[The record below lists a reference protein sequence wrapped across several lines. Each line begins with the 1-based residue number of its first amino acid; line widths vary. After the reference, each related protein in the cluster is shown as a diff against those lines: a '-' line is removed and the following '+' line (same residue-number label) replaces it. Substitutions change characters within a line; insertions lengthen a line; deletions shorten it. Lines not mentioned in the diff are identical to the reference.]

1 MLAHDTHSNGAAWRA
16 PVRPETG
23 CLMPRRFVP
32 FGKSFSLRIPVPY
45 SAMVCDG
52 DRAWS
57 SGQLALDGHGAVRAP
72 GEIAAQAAII
82 ADNIDLL
89 LTEAALTAENVSRL
103 VVYSAAHDAA
113 EHSEISALFA
123 RRFGIDTLVEIVPVP
138 HFYYDGVML
147 EVDVFCGR
155 SEPVI
160 EESLPAG
167 GRARIKVEGNLVLV
181 NLTAPPSSLG
191 RAVGGLLTR
200 HSLSPHQ
207 LLSGWGIAP
216 EPQLSAVPGQLA
228 PRLPG
233 FFAGALMPCYLID
246 DQVHLYLTFGA
257 ANVDIAEKRGGR
269 VRLHLART
277 GKIAVLD
284 GRYLGGRA
292 VSLEEQT
299 EAVMEELETML
310 GEHGMGFGD
319 VVKSTTFYAGGNSAE
334 ELHGNLAIRNRF
346 YAEPGPASTGVPI
359 ARMADPGAKLRIE
372 LILRPPMA

>member
-1 MLAHDTHSNGAAWRA
+1 MT
-16 PVRPETG
+16 
-23 CLMPRRFVP
+23 RRFVP

-45 SAMVCDG
+45 SAMVIDG

-57 SGQLALDGHGAVRAP
+57 SGQLALDKTGAVLAP
-72 GEIAAQAAII
+72 GDMAGQAAVI

-89 LTEAALTAENVSRL
+89 LTDAGLTADNVSRL
-103 VVYSAAHDAA
+103 VVYSAAHNPEDHV
-113 EHSEISALFA
+113 EVSRMYG
-123 RRFGIDTLVEIVPVP
+123 RRFGVDSLVEIVPVP
-138 HFYYDGVML
+138 HFYYDGVMM

-167 GRARIKVEGNLVLV
+167 GHARVKSEGNLVLV
-181 NLTAPPSSLG
+181 NLTAPPNSLG
-191 RAVGGLLTR
+191 RVVGGLLTR
-200 HSLSPHQ
+200 HGLSPHQ

-233 FFAGALMPCYLID
+233 FFAGALMPCYMID
-246 DQVHLYLTFGA
+246 DRVHLYLTFGS

-284 GRYLGGRA
+284 GRFLGGRA

-310 GEHGMGFGD
+310 ADHGMGFGD
-319 VVKSTTFYAGGNSAE
+319 VVKATTFYAGGNTPG

-359 ARMADPGAKLRIE
+359 ARMADPGAKVRIE
-372 LILRPPMA
+372 LVLRPPLG